1 MPDGFG
7 VKETIAHPPRD
18 VWAYLT
24 DFRNAKEWMRGIE
37 GMTQTTQGPLK
48 IGTTF
53 RFKAR
58 GKEHETRVTA
68 FEPGKRIAV
77 TSTQGGVAKRDQ

>member
-1 MPDGFG
+1 
-7 VKETIAHPPRD
+7 
-18 VWAYLT
+18 
-24 DFRNAKEWMRGIE
+24 
-37 GMTQTTQGPLK
+37 MTQTPQGPLE
-48 IGTTF
+48 IGSTF

>member
-1 MPDGFG
+1 M
-7 VKETIAHPPRD
+7 
-18 VWAYLT
+18 WAYLT

-37 GMTQTTQGPLK
+37 GMTQTTQGPLE

-68 FEPGKRIAV
+68 FEPGKRIVV